1 MMVCLPLKLAFIA
14 MSLQMTFNIKSEPE
28 RHLRSVNIRILRQNY
43 LSLNYFEKKVN
54 CASNVK
60 EFCLG
65 CAAIHIVIARKI
77 IKSVYFDK

>member
-43 LSLNYFEKKVN
+43 LSLNYFEKKSQLCIERKRILFGLRRN
-54 CASNVK
+54 TYCYCKKNNK
-60 EFCLG
+60 ICL
-65 CAAIHIVIARKI
+65 
-77 IKSVYFDK
+77 F